1 MVKTIGC
8 LIAPYGFYDS
18 PQKPSF
24 FKIAPEI
31 RPKCS
36 AEAQV
41 LDYMSTCFQMS
52 QKGWA
57 LFYCFTWQ
65 FSAMFFTLKSHQ
77 ITFTTL
83 SCLLGL
89 LLCDRRIACFPFIYE
104 LRHRGSHQT

>member
-1 MVKTIGC
+1 MPHQRMRADLKSKAHPYQWRWHHAYGTLASIWIKDSCNKPSNLRTYLNSGRNGQTIGC

-57 LFYCFTWQ
+57 LF
-65 FSAMFFTLKSHQ
+65 
-77 ITFTTL
+77 
-83 SCLLGL
+83 
-89 LLCDRRIACFPFIYE
+89 
-104 LRHRGSHQT
+104 